1 MIVIMNSEDYKN
13 EILRQLNNENYY
25 EKCHHD
31 PTDTIKCNISKCV
44 NDIEVTNSR
53 IQMNLIHFLSIFAH
67 LVFMSWKI
75 HKSPDT
81 NLPLRYPGRPIVSA
95 CNSPTENISKYI
107 DHVLKPHML
116 SLPSYV
122 KDTTDFIN
130 KVRNIKIKSKNTFL
144 VTLDVSSLYTNIPH
158 DDGITAREYFLQQ
171 DIHSSKLSSD
181 EITRL

>member
-1 MIVIMNSEDYKN
+1 M
-13 EILRQLNNENYY
+13 
-25 EKCHHD
+25 
-31 PTDTIKCNISKCV
+31 

-53 IQMNLIHFLSIFAH
+53 IQDEFDTFPVIILTPCFYVLP
-67 LVFMSWKI
+67 KI

-81 NLPLRYPGRPIVSA
+81 NLPLRYPGRLIVSA

-130 KVRNIKIKSKNTFL
+130 KVRNIKIKSKNIFL
-144 VTLDVSSLYTNIPH
+144 VTLDVSSLYTHIQH
-158 DDGITAREYFLQQ
+158 DDGITACEYFLQQ

-181 EITRL
+181 EIARLLKLVLENN